1 MSSLGQ
7 VALGEQPIQHRLPR
21 VPEAIESVSETSAT
35 ALKDQYSPL
44 DTFAERNS
52 RTLLP
57 EELNELTSVREN
69 LPLSPMTL
77 NTTNPESPSKEGES
91 SDASTPLFSD
101 HTSDHNWQEKS
112 SSEVPL
118 PFSYDMQMSL
128 DENNNGSNVSL
139 VPMLIVAPPDSFAG
153 ESPFVPAPAQRPVET
168 DEEAN
173 PDLLTTPV
181 PSPTQSAFSNPF
193 VTSPEQQLNKP
204 TKSATADGTS
214 AETFMTESVSS
225 LARTSQVS
233 GSSIKAISQPGLF
246 VNYQQ
251 T

>member
-1 MSSLGQ
+1 
-7 VALGEQPIQHRLPR
+7 
-21 VPEAIESVSETSAT
+21 
-35 ALKDQYSPL
+35 
-44 DTFAERNS
+44 
-52 RTLLP
+52 
-57 EELNELTSVREN
+57 
-69 LPLSPMTL
+69 MTL

-112 SSEVPL
+112 SSEEPL

-153 ESPFVPAPAQRPVET
+153 ESTFVPAPAQRPVET

-181 PSPTQSAFSNPF
+181 PSPTQSASSNLF